1 MKLSHEHQGFVF
13 EPSIATAT
21 ELLTKHS
28 GGKISIALKCAVDR
42 GAIECA
48 LPADTRPDAPV
59 AQHSDEEL
67 QVHEEEILPRS
78 REKNV
83 FDCFDCWRAK

>member
-13 EPSIATAT
+13 EPSMLTAT

-28 GGKISIALKCAVDR
+28 GGKISIALKCAVDC
-42 GAIECA
+42 GAIECT
-48 LPADTRPDAPV
+48 LPADTIPDASV

-67 QVHEEEILPRS
+67 QVQKKEILSRS
-78 REKNV
+78 REKHV

>member
-1 MKLSHEHQGFVF
+1 M
-13 EPSIATAT
+13 TCT

-48 LPADTRPDAPV
+48 LPADTIPDAPV
-59 AQHSDEEL
+59 AQHSYEES
-67 QVHEEEILPRS
+67 QGQEKEIHPRS